1 MTIQFD
7 EEGFALESGEVTV
20 YFTDDLGIYTH
31 SGTEFV
37 SIGTGLS
44 AGAYLEQPPVFKR
57 GFAIVR
63 DNDSWLYQPDYR
75 GKTVYHTQTQV
86 SKNITELGDIPPAFT
101 LVKPPDAY
109 HNWDGERWVFKESN
123 LAQKIRDKKAEKL
136 KEINAK
142 AQDFVRKAAG
152 FDDVPDYEIK
162 TWQMQGAEA
171 KAWKLNQSAPTPT
184 LDLIAQTRGVPADI
198 LKQKAYE
205 KTIKFERLTA
215 FIAGKRQGYEDANK
229 AAKTLDDIEK
239 INPIYSVGG

>member
-1 MTIQFD
+1 MYFCDIESKSFLHAAINEIPDDAIPLTD
-7 EEGFALESGEVTV
+7 EQYEQI
-20 YFTDDLGIYTH
+20 FTAVSQGAELVVDDNGILMIEPRP
-31 SGTEFV
+31 S
-37 SIGTGLS
+37 S
-44 AGAYLEQPPVFKR
+44 
-57 GFAIVR
+57 
-63 DNDSWLYQPDYR
+63 
-75 GKTVYHTQTQV
+75 
-86 SKNITELGDIPPAFT
+86 
-101 LVKPPDAY
+101 Y

-142 AQDFVRKAAG
+142 AQDFVRKVAG